1 MGLWSCGAG
10 SCPGSTT
17 HGCVCLGWRRGTDSN
32 AACLWSISKP
42 LSQPLPKKLIPLP
55 FSAKEQKPLWM
66 LTWRQI
72 PKKSQPTSSTNS
84 QTRIS
89 VWAQLEHSIFLEPI
103 GSTHCLPW
111 LRAQLIAHVYADPF
125 MCIFSFRLHSHPKRI
140 RKQQEEV
147 D

>member
-1 MGLWSCGAG
+1 MHLSLHRLVELW
-10 SCPGSTT
+10 
-17 HGCVCLGWRRGTDSN
+17 GWFLSRPYHPRLCMSGMEEGDRQQHS
-32 AACLWSISKP
+32 LP
-42 LSQPLPKKLIPLP
+42 LVHLEAPLPTPSKETHPSP
-55 FSAKEQKPLWM
+55 FFSQRKKPLWM

-111 LRAQLIAHVYADPF
+111 LRAQLMFTLIPSCA
-125 MCIFSFRLHSHPKRI
+125 FSHFVFTPTLRA
-140 RKQQEEV
+140 
-147 D
+147 